1 MKHHTQSEKIAQ
13 VDEQTLVVGIDIGS
27 AKHYARCF
35 NHRGMELSRK
45 AFSFENNE
53 EGFEHFRDW
62 AVKNMTTHGKQKIM
76 AGLEPTGHY
85 WFPLGWYLEEQGIRF
100 GLVAPQH
107 VKHSKELDDNLPR
120 KDDNKDP
127 LVIAK
132 LVIDGRYALP
142 YMPEGNYAEL
152 RVAFTRRCE
161 LVAEMTR
168 VKNRIQRWFDIY
180 FPEYQGVY
188 SKVDAASG
196 LKVLRKAPLPQDIVA
211 LGAEGINQIW
221 RDAKCRAAGM
231 KRAKTLVEAAVHSV
245 GGKQAGQAARMNLW
259 QLLDQLELLTKQ
271 LDEMNEQILSILAEI
286 PEAEK
291 LLKIPGIGMVVAAGF
306 LAEVGDV
313 RRFTDPKQIQKLAGL
328 AVTENSS
335 GKHKGQSGISR
346 RGRKR
351 LRWIMYQAAMC
362 AVKSNAEMKEL
373 HHYYTERK
381 KNPLK
386 PMQSLMAVTFKL
398 IRVFFGVI
406 KHDSDYDPIKLRQD
420 IRRIEAKAA

>member
-386 PMQSLMAVTFKL
+386 PMQSLMAVAGKL

-406 KHDSDYDPIKLRQD
+406 KRDSDYDPIKLRQD

>member
-1 MKHHTQSEKIAQ
+1 MKHNTQSEKIAQ

-27 AKHYARCF
+27 TKHYARCF
-35 NHRGMELSRK
+35 NNRGMELGRK

-53 EGFEHFRDW
+53 EGFEHFHDW
-62 AVKNMTTHGKQKIM
+62 AEKNRTAHGKQKIM
-76 AGLEPTGHY
+76 VGFEPTGHY
-85 WFPLGWYLEEQGIRF
+85 WFPLGWYLEGQGIRF

-107 VKHSKELDDNLPR
+107 VKHSKELDDNTPR

-127 LVIAK
+127 MVIAK
-132 LVIDGRYALP
+132 LVTEGRYALP
-142 YMPEGNYAEL
+142 YMPKGNYAEL
-152 RVAFTRRCE
+152 RVAFNRRCE
-161 LVAEMTR
+161 LVTETTR
-168 VKNRIQRWFDIY
+168 VKNRIQRWFSIY

-188 SKVDAASG
+188 SRVDTVSG

-231 KRAKTLVEAAVHSV
+231 KRAKTLVEAAEHSV

-271 LDEMNEQILSILAEI
+271 LEEMNEQLLSILAEI

-291 LLKIPGIGMVVAAGF
+291 LLRIPGIGMVVAAGF

-351 LRWIMYQAAMC
+351 LRWVMYQAAMC
-362 AVKSNAEMKEL
+362 VVKSNAEMREL
-373 HHYYTERK
+373 HQYYTERK

-386 PMQSLMAVTFKL
+386 PMQSLMAIAGKL

-406 KHDSDYDPIKLRQD
+406 KHDSEYDSNRLRQD
-420 IRRIEAKAA
+420 IRRIEAKTA